1 MRAGHLEL
9 KSAGE
14 ATVHASSSSPY
25 SKCNFV
31 GTGSM
36 LKKSDFVWTPNIS
49 QFFHACLCFTLS
61 EGMVNNLSSYKAGHV

>member
-36 LKKSDFVWTPNIS
+36 LKSDVVWTPNSS
-49 QFFHACLCFTLS
+49 QFFLCLCFTLS

>member
-36 LKKSDFVWTPNIS
+36 LKSDVVWTPNSS
-49 QFFHACLCFTLS
+49 QFFYVSASPFQK
-61 EGMVNNLSSYKAGHV
+61 GW